1 MLYGYKDITNE
12 TKLTPYVGIG
22 LGTSNFNIKK
32 QTINSGG
39 VSGQLDAASKS
50 VFTYGIKGGVGYKIA
65 DNTSLF
71 SEATYLNYASFKDGG
86 DNYDSNNYFG
96 ITAGLRFNF

>member
-1 MLYGYKDITNE
+1 MLYGYKDFSNE
-12 TKLTPYVGIG
+12 TKFTPYVGIG
-22 LGTSNFNIKK
+22 LGTSNINIKEQLIQSGSFVAK
-32 QTINSGG
+32 LNST
-39 VSGQLDAASKS
+39 SKS
-50 VFTYGIKGGVGYKIA
+50 VFTYGLKGGVGYKIA

-71 SEATYLNYASFKDGG
+71 SEATYLNYASFKDAG